1 VTAKSRG
8 GREAKRREA
17 TGGTKLCELTAHEL
31 SQLLCAKQ
39 ASAREVLA
47 SVYERIDEVEGD
59 IHAYIRLTRGAAE
72 GQAREIDERRASGE
86 ELSPLAGV
94 PIALKD
100 IFCTKGIE
108 TSCGSRILRGFV
120 PPYDADVVE
129 RCRRNGLVFVGK
141 ANMDEFAMGSS
152 TENSAFGATHNPW
165 DLDRVPGGSSGGSAA
180 ATAASEAI
188 VAMGTDTG
196 GSIRQPASLCGVV
209 GLKPTYGRVSRYGVV
224 AFASSLD
231 QVGPITKDVRDCALM
246 MNVLA
251 GHDPRDST
259 SIPAPPPD
267 YTKALI
273 PDAKGL
279 RVGLVKE
286 FMQYQGRR
294 VDAEVD
300 QAITAAVERLRQL
313 GAEVGEVSLP
323 YLNYC
328 IPVYYVIAPAEAS
341 SNLARYDGVQYGY
354 RTPDPGADI
363 IEMYS
368 RTRDEGFGPEVK
380 RRIMLGTY
388 ALSAG
393 YYDAYYLKASQVRT
407 LIRRDFDRAFEDHDV
422 LVGAVSP
429 TVAFRLGEKADDPL
443 AMYLSDV
450 CTIPVNM
457 GGLPGMSI
465 PCGFSS
471 DGLPIGLQLVGPPLG
486 EEALLRAAYAFEQ
499 STGYHKRRA
508 HGIHEAN
515 GRRSAVA
522 RA

>member
-1 VTAKSRG
+1 MRG
-8 GREAKRREA
+8 SREAGQEHA
-17 TGGTKLCELTAHEL
+17 PALHELTAHEL
-31 SQLLCAKQ
+31 SDLLGSRQ
-39 ASAREVLA
+39 VSAREVLA
-47 SVYERIDEVEGD
+47 SVFERIEEVEGEV
-59 IHAYIRLTRGAAE
+59 HAYVRLTREVAE
-72 GQAREIDERRASGE
+72 QQACEIDERRARGE
-86 ELSPLAGV
+86 GLSPLAGV
-94 PIALKD
+94 PLALKD
-100 IFCTKGIE
+100 IYCTRGIE
-108 TSCGSRILRGFV
+108 TTCCSKILGGFV

-129 RCRRNGLVFVGK
+129 RCRRNGLIFVGK
-141 ANMDEFAMGSS
+141 TNMDEFAMGSS
-152 TENSAFGATHNPW
+152 TENSAFGVTRNPW

-180 ATAASEAI
+180 AMAGSEAV

-209 GLKPTYGRVSRYGVV
+209 GLKPTYGRVSRYGVI

-231 QVGPITKDVRDCALM
+231 QAGPITKDVRDCALM

-259 SIPAPPPD
+259 SIDVAPPD
-267 YTKALI
+267 YTKALL

-279 RVGLVKE
+279 RIGLVKE
-286 FMQYQGRR
+286 FMEYQGHR
-294 VDAEVD
+294 VDPEVD
-300 QAITAAVERLRQL
+300 RAIAAAVERLREL
-313 GAEVGEVSLP
+313 GATCGEISLP
-323 YLNYC
+323 SLNYS
-328 IPVYYVIAPAEAS
+328 IPVYYIIAPAEAS

-354 RTPDPGADI
+354 RAPDNGGDI

-368 RTRDEGFGPEVK
+368 RTRDEGFGAEVK

-407 LIRRDFDRAFEDHDV
+407 LIRRDFDRAFEQFDV

-429 TVAFRLGEKADDPL
+429 TVAFRLGEKTDDPL

-465 PCGFSS
+465 PCGFSA
-471 DGLPIGLQLVGPPLG
+471 DGLPIGLQLVGRALG

-499 STGYHKRRA
+499 STDYHKRRA
-508 HGIHEAN
+508 HPIRDKN
-515 GRRSAVA
+515 GRRAAVA